1 MSGVSPSSDGSAMF
15 APWLTS
21 SSTISA
27 RLSEMAEKSGGILF
41 SPTRFGIGPVLPQHS
56 PNIRAIEPARRGER
70 RLAGGYFLA
79 PLRAGLN
86 QQPLEYPGSPARRNA
101 FSPSGACK

>member
-41 SPTRFGIGPVLPQHS
+41 SPTRFGIGPVLQQHS
-56 PNIRAIEPARRGER
+56 HNIRAIEQDRLGER
-70 RLAGGYFLA
+70 RLAVW
-79 PLRAGLN
+79 
-86 QQPLEYPGSPARRNA
+86 
-101 FSPSGACK
+101 